1 RGRQVSGRCSCQR
14 PAEACRPSL
23 PVSSGRLDR
32 DARAPEQPRPEARQ
46 DAGCWALAP
55 STAALAA
62 QQGRTWR
69 MRLRSLSLTMLQSS
83 VLLLCGPVRCDVGLL
98 MVVII
103 GVVVHV
109 GQLLRLVGGDQR
121 VDQRV
126 EIATQDTRQVVKRY
140 V

>member
-1 RGRQVSGRCSCQR
+1 
-14 PAEACRPSL
+14 
-23 PVSSGRLDR
+23 
-32 DARAPEQPRPEARQ
+32 
-46 DAGCWALAP
+46 
-55 STAALAA
+55 
-62 QQGRTWR
+62 
-69 MRLRSLSLTMLQSS
+69 MRLRSLSLTMLRSS

-140 V
+140 VDSVIGDAVLREIIGANLLAAVARLHLRATGRAQLGVAFLLLEIPQAR